1 MKITPTEESS
11 ASAVEVP
18 ISHGSSMRRRAS
30 LLTQYATASQKT
42 ARKKKDRFLITSHR
56 FELKKLLSEAEYGAR
71 SEFVI

>member
-1 MKITPTEESS
+1 
-11 ASAVEVP
+11 
-18 ISHGSSMRRRAS
+18 
-30 LLTQYATASQKT
+30 LTQYATASQKT